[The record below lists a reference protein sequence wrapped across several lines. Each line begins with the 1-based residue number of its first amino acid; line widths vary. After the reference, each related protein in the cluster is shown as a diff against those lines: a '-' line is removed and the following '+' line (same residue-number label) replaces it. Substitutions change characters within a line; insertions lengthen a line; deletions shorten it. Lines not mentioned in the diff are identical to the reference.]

1 MTSAATPKGLRRRAR
16 LIAAAGDLLVE
27 GGFDA
32 VRHRAV
38 AERANLPLASTTYY
52 FESLEDLVV
61 EAVSH
66 VCHDDLD
73 AVRDR
78 ATHLTRRRRGC
89 EATAEALADVFI
101 GEDRE
106 MLTTR
111 CEVVV
116 LAQRFPR
123 LRPMLVNRGKLL
135 GELHHE
141 VLEKSGRS
149 PDATAVVQLMAVE
162 EGAVVRALS
171 DSVEDVHAATYE
183 ALTHVVEVLAPSCR

>member
-1 MTSAATPKGLRRRAR
+1 M
-16 LIAAAGDLLVE
+16 E

>member
-1 MTSAATPKGLRRRAR
+1 M
-16 LIAAAGDLLVE
+16 E

-38 AERANLPLASTTYY
+38 ADRAGLPLASTTYY

-66 VCHDDLD
+66 VCQDDMD
-73 AVRDR
+73 AIRDR
-78 ATHLTRRRRGC
+78 TAHLTRRRRGC
-89 EATAEALADVFI
+89 EATAEALADVFV
-101 GEDRE
+101 GDDRDL
-106 MLTTR
+106 LTTR
-111 CEVVV
+111 CEAVV

-123 LRPMLVNRGKLL
+123 IRPLLVNRGKLL

-141 VLEKSGRS
+141 VLEKSGRTV
-149 PDATAVVQLMAVE
+149 ATASIAQLMAVE

-171 DSVEDVHAATYE
+171 DSVDDVHAATYE
-183 ALTHVVEVLAPSCR
+183 ALTHVVDALAPSGR